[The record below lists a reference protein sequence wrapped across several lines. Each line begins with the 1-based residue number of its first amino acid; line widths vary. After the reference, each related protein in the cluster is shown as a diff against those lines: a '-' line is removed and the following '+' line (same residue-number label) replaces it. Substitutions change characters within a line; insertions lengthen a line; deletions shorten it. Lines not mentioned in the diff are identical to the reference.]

1 MCAKLFRC
9 VKQHRGEL
17 MSSTKNGA
25 HSSTSHRSY
34 YEVMAKGYREMSS
47 INLRL
52 ATECFTLE
60 YEAESIVER
69 AVSGG

>member
-1 MCAKLFRC
+1 
-9 VKQHRGEL
+9 

-34 YEVMAKGYREMSS
+34 YEIMAKGYREMSS

-52 ATECFTLE
+52 ATECFTIE
-60 YEAESIVER
+60 YEAESIVEQ